1 MRKIM
6 FFILFSGSI
15 FGQSVID
22 TLSVT
27 VYPEFS
33 YPGVAIEYKFD
44 TDSISQYDFQIP
56 SGIDSVLY
64 TISSN
69 ESEFE
74 KIVEINDN
82 ILTTIKQNGNHTIYL
97 FLEKFIK
104 DPGPRDFLYL
114 FESAADVDALIFS
127 FQVPFAAKD
136 FLADAG
142 DTKLE
147 KIRDQNGL
155 TFMQGIDS
163 NYSKFGKKALFF
175 SYYNPHGFTSI
186 QYAANIST
194 ENTSLEPPTTA
205 SERFVRYPFLT
216 WEPMAIFLLLTLV
229 LVFLYELSDRKKKH
243 N

>member
-1 MRKIM
+1 M

-44 TDSISQYDFQIP
+44 TDSVSQYDFQIP

>member
-1 MRKIM
+1 M

-44 TDSISQYDFQIP
+44 TDSVSQYDFQIP

-229 LVFLYELSDRKKKH
+229 LVFLYELSDRKKKA
-243 N
+243 

>member
-1 MRKIM
+1 MKKII
-6 FFILFSGSI
+6 FFILFSRSI
-15 FGQSVID
+15 FGQSIID

-44 TDSISQYDFQIP
+44 TDSVSQYDFQIP

-82 ILTTIKQNGNHTIYL
+82 TLTTIKQSGNHTIYL

-142 DTKLE
+142 GIKLE

-194 ENTSLEPPTTA
+194 ENTPLEPPTTA
-205 SERFVRYPFLT
+205 SERFIRYPFLT

-229 LVFLYELSDRKKKH
+229 LVFLYELSNRKEK
-243 N
+243 NN

>member
-1 MRKIM
+1 M

-22 TLSVT
+22 TLSIT

-44 TDSISQYDFQIP
+44 TDSISQYNFQIP

-64 TISSN
+64 TISNN

-82 ILTTIKQNGNHTIYL
+82 ILTTIKQAGNHTIYL
-97 FLEKFIK
+97 FLDKFIN

-114 FESAADVDALIFS
+114 FESATSVDALILS

-136 FLADAG
+136 FIADAG
-142 DTKLE
+142 NVKLE

-163 NYSKFGKKALFF
+163 NYSKFDKKELFF

-194 ENTSLEPPTTA
+194 ENTPLEPPITA

-216 WEPMAIFLLLTLV
+216 WEPMVIFLLLTLV
-229 LVFLYELSDRKKKH
+229 LVFLYESSNKKEKR

>member
-1 MRKIM
+1 MKKII

-15 FGQSVID
+15 FGQSIID

-44 TDSISQYDFQIP
+44 TDSVSQYDFQIP

-82 ILTTIKQNGNHTIYL
+82 TLTTIKQSGNHTIYL

-142 DTKLE
+142 GIKLE

-194 ENTSLEPPTTA
+194 ENTPLEPPTTA
-205 SERFVRYPFLT
+205 SERFIRYPFLT

-229 LVFLYELSDRKKKH
+229 LVFLYELSNRKEK
-243 N
+243 NN

>member
-1 MRKIM
+1 MKKII
-6 FFILFSGSI
+6 FLLLCSGSI
-15 FGQSVID
+15 FGQSIID

-44 TDSISQYDFQIP
+44 TDSVSQYDFQIP
-56 SGIDSVLY
+56 TGIDSVLY

-82 ILTTIKQNGNHTIYL
+82 ILTTIKQSGNHTIYL
-97 FLEKFIK
+97 FLEKFIN

-114 FESAADVDALIFS
+114 FESATDVDALIFS

-194 ENTSLEPPTTA
+194 ENISLEPPTTA

-229 LVFLYELSDRKKKH
+229 LVFLYELSNRKKKH

>member
-1 MRKIM
+1 M

-44 TDSISQYDFQIP
+44 TDSVSQYDFQIP

-82 ILTTIKQNGNHTIYL
+82 ILTTIKQSGNHTIYL

>member
-1 MRKIM
+1 M

-44 TDSISQYDFQIP
+44 TDSVSQYDFQIP

-82 ILTTIKQNGNHTIYL
+82 ILTTIKQSGNHTIYL

-114 FESAADVDALIFS
+114 FESAVDVDALIFS

>member
-1 MRKIM
+1 MKKII

-15 FGQSVID
+15 FGQSIID

-44 TDSISQYDFQIP
+44 TDSVSQYDFQIP

-82 ILTTIKQNGNHTIYL
+82 TLTTIKQSGNHTIYL

-142 DTKLE
+142 GIKLE

-194 ENTSLEPPTTA
+194 ENIPLEPPTTA
-205 SERFVRYPFLT
+205 SERFIRYPFLT

-229 LVFLYELSDRKKKH
+229 LVFLYELSNRKEK
-243 N
+243 NN

>member
-1 MRKIM
+1 MKKII

-15 FGQSVID
+15 FGQSIID

-44 TDSISQYDFQIP
+44 TDSVSQYDFQIP

-82 ILTTIKQNGNHTIYL
+82 TLTTIKQSGNHTIYL

-142 DTKLE
+142 GIKLE

-155 TFMQGIDS
+155 IFMQGIDS

-194 ENTSLEPPTTA
+194 ENTPLEPPTTA
-205 SERFVRYPFLT
+205 SERFIRYPFLT

-229 LVFLYELSDRKKKH
+229 LVFLYELSNRKEK
-243 N
+243 NN

>member
-1 MRKIM
+1 MKIII
-6 FFILFSGSI
+6 FLFLCSGPI
-15 FGQSVID
+15 FGQSIID

-44 TDSISQYDFQIP
+44 TDAVSQYDFQIP

-64 TISSN
+64 TISNN

-74 KIVEINDN
+74 KIVEIDNN
-82 ILTTIKQNGNHTIYL
+82 ILTSIKQAGNHTIYL
-97 FLEKFIK
+97 FLDKFINA
-104 DPGPRDFLYL
+104 PGPRDFLYL
-114 FESAADVDALIFS
+114 FESAADVDALILS

-142 DTKLE
+142 DIKLE

-155 TFMQGIDS
+155 TFMQGIGTD
-163 NYSKFGKKALFF
+163 YSKFGKKALFF

-194 ENTSLEPPTTA
+194 ENTPLEPPITA

-216 WEPMAIFLLLTLV
+216 WEPMVIFLLLTLV
-229 LVFLYELSDRKKKH
+229 LVFLYESSNKKEKR

>member
-1 MRKIM
+1 MKKIM

-44 TDSISQYDFQIP
+44 TDSVSQYDFQVP

-82 ILTTIKQNGNHTIYL
+82 TLTTIKQSGNHTIYL
-97 FLEKFIK
+97 FLDKFINN
-104 DPGPRDFLYL
+104 PGPRDFLYL
-114 FESAADVDALIFS
+114 FESATDVDALIFS

-142 DTKLE
+142 DIKLE

-194 ENTSLEPPTTA
+194 ENIPLEPPTTA
-205 SERFVRYPFLT
+205 SERFIRYPFLT

-229 LVFLYELSDRKKKH
+229 LVFLYELSNRKEK
-243 N
+243 NN